1 MKSKLLEPKSED
13 KVYVINY
20 KMETITPIFDD
31 LEEASHKGDKA
42 ISSAIRLEEASHK
55 GDKAI
60 SSAIRAYKD
69 AIMEEDG
76 GEIIAQGKK

>member
-42 ISSAIRLEEASHK
+42 ISSAIR
-55 GDKAI
+55 
-60 SSAIRAYKD
+60 AYKD